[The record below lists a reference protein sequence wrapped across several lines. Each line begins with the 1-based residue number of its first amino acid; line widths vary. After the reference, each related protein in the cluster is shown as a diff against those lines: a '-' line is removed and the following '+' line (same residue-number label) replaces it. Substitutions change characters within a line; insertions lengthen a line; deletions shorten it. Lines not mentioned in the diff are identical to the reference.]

1 MHPIPLQLQ
10 TQYRFFADQD
20 SSSVLIGAAVL
31 VAFVVLLA
39 VLNRFSS
46 GLGSGG
52 TKGSRFTF
60 RRYARS
66 LGLSKPQLLTL
77 ERLAA
82 SYRIAMPAR
91 LLESPALLDSVLR
104 KEIQRSRTTRDSPRQ
119 SGQTEERC
127 FPASAAD
134 RQGVHRKKENRIGPR
149 DQTEPGASVHHRR
162 SCTVHRVREAER
174 AELYSC
180 RDVALRAR
188 HRDTVS
194 EGDRTRRAVHAG
206 RQGDV
211 LLRDTRARVQDRPG
225 QSGADTP
232 ALAPGDAHAETPLPQ
247 A

>member
-104 KEIQRSRTTRDSPRQ
+104 KEIQAIEDDARLTATDRDR
-119 SGQTEERC
+119 
-127 FPASAAD
+127 
-134 RQGVHRKKENRIGPR
+134 RK
-149 DQTEPGASVHHRR
+149 
-162 SCTVHRVREAER
+162 TV
-174 AELYSC
+174 LF
-180 RDVALRAR
+180 
-188 HRDTVS
+188 
-194 EGDRTRRAVHAG
+194 
-206 RQGDV
+206 
-211 LLRDTRARVQDRPG
+211 LLRQHIDRASDRK
-225 QSGADTP
+225 S
-232 ALAPGDAHAETPLPQ
+232 
-247 A
+247 